1 MATTTDKISYGTSTA
16 ITCTLT
22 ALATSATAGR
32 VATVVDNTSNFF
44 DDALVTIQISTGSS
58 APKAG
63 AAAYVYFSGSED
75 GTNMDSDDTA
85 ITNATTD
92 AAYTVNAASNLKGPG
107 VIAMPTASKTYT
119 KTFSVASFF
128 GGLMPRFWTFVV
140 VADIYSSGNT
150 GSADGSSYTG
160 ITYTN
165 S

>member
-1 MATTTDKISYGTSTA
+1 M
-16 ITCTLT
+16 
-22 ALATSATAGR
+22 
-32 VATVVDNTSNFF
+32 ATVVDNTSNLF
-44 DDALVTIQISTGSS
+44 DDALVTIIMSTGSS

-75 GTNMDSDDTA
+75 GTNMDSDDVA

-92 AAYTVNAASNLKGPG
+92 TGYTINAASNLKGPG
-107 VIAMPTASKTYT
+107 IISMPTASKTYT
-119 KTFSVASFF
+119 KTFQVASFF

-140 VADIYSSGNT
+140 VADIYATGNT
-150 GSADGSSYTG
+150 GATDGSSYTG